1 MKLKQWATVG
11 FVEMDK
17 KCGGA
22 ATEFSWRSLWFQSC
36 HNIAIIC
43 SDRPVTMACRIVQVN
58 VKGISLS
65 RLERHVM
72 VVLKLTA
79 STVFAGM
86 GPA

>member
-1 MKLKQWATVG
+1 
-11 FVEMDK
+11 
-17 KCGGA
+17 
-22 ATEFSWRSLWFQSC
+22 
-36 HNIAIIC
+36 
-43 SDRPVTMACRIVQVN
+43 MACRIVQVN